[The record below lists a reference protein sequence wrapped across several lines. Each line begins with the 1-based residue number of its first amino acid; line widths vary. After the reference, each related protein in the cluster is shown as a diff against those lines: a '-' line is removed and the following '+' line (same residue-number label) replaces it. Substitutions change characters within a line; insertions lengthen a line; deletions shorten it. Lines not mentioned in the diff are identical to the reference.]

1 MRINSITV
9 TYEAMKTIVILVIA
23 VASALSM
30 LPVILSIGL
39 LTTVSLPS
47 TAVAQQQQSNVSR
60 PILSLTSGNK
70 TFYEISEEIPEFNE
84 TKEGIPGDVYSTPIL
99 VVEKGDNVTVH
110 LFNTEANATDRH
122 SFTTG
127 APYNIDIDLAGGEK
141 GNATFTANQEGVF
154 IFYCRYHLPTMT
166 GELVVL
172 PKPTSSP

>member
-1 MRINSITV
+1 MRISSITV

-23 VASALSM
+23 VASALST

-39 LTTVSLPS
+39 LTTALLPS
-47 TAVAQQQQSNVSR
+47 TAVAQQQQSNVTR
-60 PILSLTSGNK
+60 PILSMTSGNK
-70 TFYEISEEIPEFNE
+70 TFYEINEEIELNE
-84 TKEGIPGDVYSTPIL
+84 TTVGIPGDIYSSPVL

-110 LFNTEANATDRH
+110 FFNVEENATDRH